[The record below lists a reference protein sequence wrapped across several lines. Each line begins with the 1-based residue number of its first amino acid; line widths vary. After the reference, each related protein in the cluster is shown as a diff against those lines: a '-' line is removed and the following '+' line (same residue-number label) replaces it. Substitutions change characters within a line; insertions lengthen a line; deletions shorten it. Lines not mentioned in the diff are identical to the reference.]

1 MKGLVTLF
9 TIIFGIAFQ
18 AFGQAKM
25 MSTKVF
31 FIVFL
36 FILTNCANK
45 HSDMEICFENIQN
58 RIKSDSILKE
68 LAYSPIDCYDDFGS
82 MLYKAVN
89 EERESNSICSKAIN
103 EFLLENN
110 ANKNSITVNNLI
122 LFQQFQAYLKHKR
135 FNYSKALDNALKY
148 EAKRK

>member
-1 MKGLVTLF
+1 
-9 TIIFGIAFQ
+9 
-18 AFGQAKM
+18 

-36 FILTNCANK
+36 FILTNCATK
-45 HSDMEICFENIQN
+45 HSDMEICFEGVQS
-58 RIKSDSILKE
+58 RIKSDSILKK
-68 LAYSPIDCYDDFGS
+68 LAYSPIEYYADFA
-82 MLYKAVN
+82 YIINTAVN
-89 EERESNSICSKAIN
+89 EESKSNSICSTVLN

-110 ANKNSITVNNLI
+110 NNKNSITVNNLI
-122 LFQQFQAYLKHKR
+122 LFQQFQAYLKHER